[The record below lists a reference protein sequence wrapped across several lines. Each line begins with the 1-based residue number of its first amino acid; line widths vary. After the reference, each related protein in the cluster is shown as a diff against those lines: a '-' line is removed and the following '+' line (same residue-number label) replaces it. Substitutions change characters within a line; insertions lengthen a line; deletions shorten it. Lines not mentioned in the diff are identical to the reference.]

1 MTQTVN
7 IEGNG
12 MSIPGEKYKE
22 RWVNPSI
29 RDGLLFLL
37 SMSVVLQ
44 SFLILYTICKL
55 ISFLYDKYW
64 PPMVDPL
71 YDSDNDNSDT
81 TSDSDLFTIITD
93 LIIEVLK
100 LLILVVGVFSI
111 IDVVEGLIGVVV
123 FCLFHT
129 FALFCGVMSTPILF
143 SRHQIGK
150 TVCVHTCQTPL
161 AQPLHPKSTSLS
173 PDSQRIMSSRE
184 GGKKKPLKAPKK
196 EKGEMDESDVEFK
209 KKQQEEQKKLKEMAA
224 KAGQKGPLVGGG
236 IKKSGKK

>member
-64 PPMVDPL
+64 PPMADPL

-129 FALFCGVMSTPILF
+129 FALFCAVMSTPILF

-150 TVCVHTCQTPL
+150 TTPL